1 MVDERFVFDTIV
13 SEFLLNTFNKQ
24 KLKMLVSIIRN
35 IDMLNRLTNI
45 EVDLDL
51 NELETEYINI
61 IYAEDELDNKITS
74 IQETTKEHVIKYLKL
89 LGITLIEDKED
100 IYMYQIRNILTGI
113 FNLFNTN
120 ITGAEYIVNSLR
132 DEESEDII
140 IISELLE
147 EYTSAPASE
156 YYNIIQDVDETLI
169 QNLIE
174 YFTSIINGYD
184 VTLDEETNNG
194 IKILLLIDPKF
205 NKTKVVKDMLTLG
218 IKPNLLVNSLNSL
231 YWSISNYQ
239 TDIDLVAYE
248 IAATLFLCDD
258 TEKYMLE
265 SLQDEIDLSLVDWIV
280 NIEGYQEHILTLT
293 TDLINQINTKARYEK
308 I

>member
-35 IDMLNRLTNI
+35 IDMLNRLTNLEI
-45 EVDLDL
+45 DLDL

-74 IQETTKEHVIKYLKL
+74 IQETTKEYVIKYLKL